1 MNSGGPFPGTL
12 YSWWK
17 GSPVVV
23 HSEKRPA
30 YHNCIFAD
38 QPDVLDNKFLSL
50 QISFYSRH
58 DHHPQNPLSKLR
70 KHLHRPPHRRHQL
83 RETRP
88 KSILSSQVSSH
99 DRSNARQKQRQSYRT
114 S

>member
-1 MNSGGPFPGTL
+1 M
-12 YSWWK
+12 
-17 GSPVVV
+17 VV

-58 DHHPQNPLSKLR
+58 DHHIHKIHYQNCANISTALPTAAISSE
-70 KHLHRPPHRRHQL
+70 RRA
-83 RETRP
+83 RSRSCRARSAATIAP
-88 KSILSSQVSSH
+88 TH
-99 DRSNARQKQRQSYRT
+99 DRNRDRATEHRNTGRR
-114 S
+114 